1 MKICSY
7 EDIKMKEIVR
17 IFKALS
23 DPTRLRIFVLLM
35 RRDLC
40 VCELMYVLDM
50 PQSRISHQ
58 LRLLRDADVVETKRD
73 GKWIIYTVP
82 GRVKKS
88 LEPLLAGAS
97 GPEFDASMADD
108 AARLGLC
115 LKENVRRTRG
125 PKTGPRRVR
134 PAKGPNRDQGSR
146 KLS

>member
-1 MKICSY
+1 MNICSY
-7 EDIKMKEIVR
+7 EATIMKEIVR

-23 DPTRLRIFVLLM
+23 DPTRLRIFLLLM

-40 VCELMYVLDM
+40 VCELMYVLEM

-88 LEPLLAGAS
+88 LAPLLAGTS
-97 GPEFDASMADD
+97 GSEGDASKASD
-108 AARLGLC
+108 ATRLGLC
-115 LKENVRRTRG
+115 LKENVRKTRG
-125 PKTGPRRVR
+125 PKTGPRRVG
-134 PAKGPNRDQGSR
+134 PAKEPDQALGSN
-146 KLS
+146 KA